1 MSIYISPGLAS
12 TLSTA
17 GTSNNPVIAW
27 DNLASG
33 TSPTGI
39 GAVVQSR
46 AFAVTGTT
54 YDRAVITPDGSSQAS
69 IEIDLG
75 SNTSISFA
83 SVAAHNAGDVAG
95 AFRIQYKVLA
105 GDAWSDSGSGP
116 AVPADNQAVAFYF
129 AAVSARFWRI
139 YATSVTA
146 NLEIGVFFL
155 GNPVTLPRTI
165 YQGYAPPITANVV
178 DLQSRVSEG
187 GNLLGSSVVRKGST
201 AAASLTLVEDS
212 YLRADAWKAFQ
223 RHFNTG
229 GGFFWAWR
237 PTKYGDI
244 FYAWRS
250 GGVIAPSNTGP
261 KARMAFDM
269 AMRFYDDA

>member
-1 MSIYISPGLAS
+1 MSIYISPALAS

-27 DNLASG
+27 DNLAKDRAAVTAFG
-33 TSPTGI
+33 T
-39 GAVVQSR
+39 VVQSLDF
-46 AFAVTGTT
+46 AFTGTT
-54 YDRAVITPDGSSQAS
+54 YDRAVITPASSQAT
-69 IEIDLG
+69 IEVDFG

-83 SVAAHNAGDVAG
+83 SVAAHNLGDVAN
-95 AFRIQYKVLA
+95 AFRIQYKVLV
-105 GDAWSDSGSGP
+105 GDAWTDSGAGVALP
-116 AVPADNQAVAFYF
+116 TDNQAVAFYF
-129 AAVSARFWRI
+129 AAVSARYWRI
-139 YATSVTA
+139 LATTVTA

-237 PTKYGDI
+237 PTKYSDL

-269 AMRFYDDA
+269 SMRFYDDA